1 VSKLTGGFRIS
12 IVDDDDLVRVALGRL
27 MKAHGYLVETFES
40 GAGLLNSGQL
50 AHTDCLITDIQMPGM
65 SGLELHSRLT
75 AAGLTVPTILITAH
89 PDEDVRTRALRAGV
103 LSYLTK
109 PIDGADL
116 LASVRSA
123 LEDGEGNGI
132 RG

>member
-1 VSKLTGGFRIS
+1 MSKLTGGFRIS

-65 SGLELHSRLT
+65 SGLELHTHLM
-75 AAGLTVPTILITAH
+75 AAGTPIPTILITAF
-89 PDEDVRTRALRAGV
+89 PNNRDRMRALRAGIV
-103 LSYLTK
+103 CYLAK
-109 PIDGADL
+109 PFRETEL
-116 LASVRSA
+116 LACIRAA
-123 LEDGEGNGI
+123 LDTGA
-132 RG
+132 RWD